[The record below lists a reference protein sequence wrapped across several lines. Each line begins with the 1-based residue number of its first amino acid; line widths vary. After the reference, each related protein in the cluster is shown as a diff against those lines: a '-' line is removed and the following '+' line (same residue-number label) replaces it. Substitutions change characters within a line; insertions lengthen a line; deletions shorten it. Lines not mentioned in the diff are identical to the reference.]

1 MDTPACRGETTGRLI
16 SLVCS
21 DSDPAASPETVAAGG
36 WIVQIRRDS
45 AKQNGPV

>member
-1 MDTPACRGETTGRLI
+1 MDTPTCRGETTGRLI

-21 DSDPAASPETVAAGG
+21 DSDPAASPETVAPVG

-45 AKQNGPV
+45 AKQNGPG